1 MPLGDVDATLD
12 RLLAVLALVIV
23 GVLLVLGVAA
33 AWLVRLGL
41 RPLDRMGTTAGIIAG
56 GDLSRRVDPATNRT
70 EVGRL
75 GLALNAMLD
84 RLEVAFSEKQASEE
98 RLRRFLSDAS
108 HELRTPLA
116 SIRGYAE
123 LFRMGAT
130 RTPEEVERAMRRIE
144 EEAARMGL
152 LVEDLLALARLDEL
166 RDPVRTPVDVG
177 QIARD
182 AVDDARATA
191 PERPFEL
198 DAEPGATVLGDPGE
212 LRQVLANLLRNAVVH
227 TPPGTPVAVAVAPLG
242 DDVRIRVRDHGPGLP
257 TEDPD
262 ALFDRFW
269 RAEPRARARAGRLRP
284 RARDRRRDR
293 RGAPWPRARRERPR
307 RRRVLH
313 RAAARRG
320 AGAGRCGRLSARAA
334 RVPRPRPWTT
344 RATRSASTRTARTM
358 RWSSRCTASSTS
370 PRPTRVQQRLDALAE
385 AGTPTR
391 LDLDDLRF
399 MDSSGLRIVL
409 QAAETSRD
417 DRLGVHDHA
426 RLRAGAD
433 AVRLGGHHRP
443 APDRRGALV
452 TSAPITLTL
461 PRDAGAP
468 RRARALLREHAEDL
482 DAARLDTAVLLI
494 SELVTNAV
502 LHGGGEIRLLIDVD
516 RDRLARFAVSD
527 EGGGSPVVRDDPGAD
542 GGWGLRLVGQLAARW
557 GVLEGRTQVWFEV

>member
-1 MPLGDVDATLD
+1 MSLRARLIAVLLVVAALGLVALAAITYAEQRSYLLDRTAQQARAALPVIEQHQLFEGGRGDAGMPPRGGGPPPGEVNLPPGTYGVVRDASGSIVAGPFVASYGQEAPDPPELPDDLTPGKAVTVDAEDGDEPRYRVEATPLAGGGSVVVAVALGDVDATLD

-84 RLEVAFSEKQASEE
+84 RLEVAFAQKQESEE

-130 RTPEEVERAMRRIE
+130 RTPEEVDRAMRRIE

-166 RDPVRTPVDVG
+166 RDPVRTPVDLAR
-177 QIARD
+177 IARD

-198 DAEPGATVLGDPGE
+198 DAEAGATVLGDPGE

-227 TPPGTPVAVAVAPLG
+227 TPPGTSVAVAVAPLG
-242 DDVRIRVRDHGPGLP
+242 DDIRIRVRDHGPGLP

-269 RAEPRARARAGRLRP
+269 RAEPG
-284 RARDRRRDR
+284 
-293 RGAPWPRARRERPR
+293 RERGPAGSGLGLAIVAGIVEAHHG
-307 RRRVLH
+307 RVHAENAPDGGACFTVLLP
-313 RAAARRG
+313 AAAPEP
-320 AGAGRCGRLSARAA
+320 AG
-334 RVPRPRPWTT
+334 V
-344 RATRSASTRTARTM
+344 
-358 RWSSRCTASSTS
+358 
-370 PRPTRVQQRLDALAE
+370 
-385 AGTPTR
+385 
-391 LDLDDLRF
+391 
-399 MDSSGLRIVL
+399 
-409 QAAETSRD
+409 
-417 DRLGVHDHA
+417 
-426 RLRAGAD
+426 
-433 AVRLGGHHRP
+433 GG
-443 APDRRGALV
+443 
-452 TSAPITLTL
+452 
-461 PRDAGAP
+461 
-468 RRARALLREHAEDL
+468 
-482 DAARLDTAVLLI
+482 
-494 SELVTNAV
+494 
-502 LHGGGEIRLLIDVD
+502 
-516 RDRLARFAVSD
+516 
-527 EGGGSPVVRDDPGAD
+527 
-542 GGWGLRLVGQLAARW
+542 
-557 GVLEGRTQVWFEV
+557 